1 MEHMTS
7 VVTWDQLIQLG
18 LLLVGLLDILIHI
31 FFYIHNNKKK

>member
-18 LLLVGLLDILIHI
+18 LLLVGLLNLIYK
-31 FFYIHNNKKK
+31 FFHNHNNKK